1 MEMKTMDVLKDKC
14 GEENYKKLEL
24 LNNQKVND
32 FITGYIQLCNPDK
45 VFVRTDSEEDASYIR
60 NKAIENG
67 EEKKLGID
75 GHTVHF
81 DGYYDQARDKGN
93 TKYLLAEGID
103 FGPSIKGIDKDAGLA
118 EIKEYLKDSMVG
130 KEMYICFFCLGP
142 LDSEFSIVCVQITDS
157 SYVAHSEGILYRS
170 GYESFK
176 KKGNFDKFF
185 RFVHSAGVIES
196 GVSKNVDKRRVYV
209 DLQDRIV
216 FSTNTQYAGNTVG
229 LKKLALR
236 LAIYQASKEDWL
248 AEHMFVMGI
257 HNPKGRVTYFTGAF
271 PSACGKTSTSML
283 PGETIVGDDIAY
295 LKNKEGKIYAVNVES
310 GIFGI
315 IRDVN
320 PESDP
325 LIWEALTSSGEVIF
339 SNVLVTEKNAPSWLG
354 DERGIPEAGIN
365 YSGEWVKGKKDAK
378 GNDITSSHKNARYTV
393 RIGRLKN
400 RDVMAD
406 DAQGVLVGGIIYG
419 GRDSNISVPVQESFD
434 WKHGVLTMGASL
446 ESETTAATLGQ
457 EGVRKFNLMANLDF
471 LSIPLGKY
479 INKHLDFGSKLT
491 SAPIIF
497 AVNYFLKNS
506 KGDYLTEK
514 EDKHVWMR
522 WMEERIHK
530 EIDAIKTPTGFIP
543 EYKDLK
549 RLFKDVLDREY
560 SKEEYI
566 EQFTLRV
573 TENTAKIERVIAEYK
588 ANVPDSPQVLF
599 EVLEGQ
605 KQRLETL
612 KAEYGD
618 YISPEV
624 LKTSR

>member
-1 MEMKTMDVLKDKC
+1 MEMKTMNFLKEKC
-14 GEENYKKLEL
+14 GEENYKKLTA
-24 LNNQKVND
+24 LNNQKINGFV
-32 FITGYIQLCNPDK
+32 TGYIQLCNPEK
-45 VFVRTDSEEDASYIR
+45 VFVRTDSAEDALYIR

-67 EEKKLGID
+67 EEKKLAMD

-93 TKYLLAEGID
+93 TKYLLAKGID
-103 FGPSIKGIDKDAGLA
+103 FGPSIKGINKEEGLM
-118 EIKEYLKDSMVG
+118 EIQEYLKDSMVG

-142 LDSEFSIVCVQITDS
+142 LDSEFSIVCAQITDS

-170 GYESFK
+170 GYEEFK
-176 KKGNFDKFF
+176 KKENCNDFF

-196 GVSKNVDKRRVYV
+196 GVSKNVAQRRVYV
-209 DLQDRIV
+209 DLQDKIV

-283 PGETIVGDDIAY
+283 PGETIIGDDIAY
-295 LKNKEGKIYAVNVES
+295 LRNREGKIYAVNVES

-325 LIWEALTSSGEVIF
+325 LIWEALTFSGEVIF

-354 DERGIPEAGIN
+354 DERGIPEEGIN

-393 RIGRLKN
+393 RINRLKN
-400 RDVMAD
+400 RDIKAD
-406 DAQGVLVGGIIYG
+406 DPQGVLVGGVIYG

-457 EGVRKFNLMANLDF
+457 EGVRKFNIMANLDF

-479 INKHLDFGSKLT
+479 INKYLNFGSKLT

-506 KGDYLTEK
+506 NDDYLTEK
-514 EDKHVWMR
+514 EDKHVWIR
-522 WMEERIHK
+522 WMEQRIHK

-543 EYKDLK
+543 EYEDLK
-549 RLFKDVLDREY
+549 RLFKEVLNKDY
-560 SKEEYI
+560 TKEEYG

-573 TENTAKIERVIAEYK
+573 AENIAKIERIVEVYK
-588 ANVPDSPQVLF
+588 NSVPDTPDVLF
-599 EVLEGQ
+599 KVLEEQ
-605 KQRLETL
+605 KQQLERV
-612 KAEYGD
+612 KAEHGD
-618 YISPEV
+618 YISPEI
-624 LKTSR
+624 LKASN